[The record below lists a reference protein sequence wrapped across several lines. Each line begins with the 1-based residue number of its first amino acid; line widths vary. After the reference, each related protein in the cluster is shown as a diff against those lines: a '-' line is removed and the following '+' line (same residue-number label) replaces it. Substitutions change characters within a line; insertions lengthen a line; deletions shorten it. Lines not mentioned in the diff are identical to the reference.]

1 MKGSG
6 RCLSD
11 VAAAVCGLL
20 LFMEATDSISTDNRF
35 CLYDM
40 DVDELD
46 LTRKYNFEG
55 NGYSSLR

>member
-11 VAAAVCGLL
+11 VAVVCGL

-35 CLYDM
+35 CMCDM
-40 DVDELD
+40 DVVKLD
-46 LTRKYNFEG
+46 STRKYFFEA
-55 NGYSSLR
+55 NA